1 VYCYRVFS
9 ESLQH
14 YTKMPVQIWS
24 ADRAIVCSA
33 NALFTTAPAAN
44 YNSHYLSN
52 ELWPL
57 IHFHTNHQINY
68 PTATSCSFGAF

>member
-1 VYCYRVFS
+1 MVIVSHCCVLATAGILLGMLLRVQGFS

-44 YNSHYLSN
+44 YNSHYTVLK
-52 ELWPL
+52 
-57 IHFHTNHQINY
+57 Q
-68 PTATSCSFGAF
+68 